1 MIEILSKDDSYNFKF
16 IFQEDWRKSD
26 FARPNSSKAV
36 VLKTSQKWK
45 YLIII
50 LRDISAVTIT
60 QCQRRIQKPFHI

>member
-1 MIEILSKDDSYNFKF
+1 MLSKDDSYNFKF
-16 IFQEDWRKSD
+16 IFQEDQRKSD

-50 LRDISAVTIT
+50 LRDISAV
-60 QCQRRIQKPFHI
+60 